1 MSNEELENDW
11 KPFRAQ
17 AYYVMKDAFMFN
29 QTHVRQYMYILF
41 GWTAEREANCLAG
54 FASGFHYCKKLN
66 TQRHLPVMVQLWLFE
81 QKCYPVQYMIMK
93 IY

>member
-17 AYYVMKDAFMFN
+17 AYYISVVMKDAFMFN

-41 GWTAEREANCLAG
+41 GWTAERE
-54 FASGFHYCKKLN
+54 
-66 TQRHLPVMVQLWLFE
+66 TQTV
-81 QKCYPVQYMIMK
+81 
-93 IY
+93 

>member
-17 AYYVMKDAFMFN
+17 AYYISVVMKDAFMFN

-41 GWTAEREANCLAG
+41 GWTAERERD
-54 FASGFHYCKKLN
+54 KLFS
-66 TQRHLPVMVQLWLFE
+66 RFCFRFPLL
-81 QKCYPVQYMIMK
+81 
-93 IY
+93 